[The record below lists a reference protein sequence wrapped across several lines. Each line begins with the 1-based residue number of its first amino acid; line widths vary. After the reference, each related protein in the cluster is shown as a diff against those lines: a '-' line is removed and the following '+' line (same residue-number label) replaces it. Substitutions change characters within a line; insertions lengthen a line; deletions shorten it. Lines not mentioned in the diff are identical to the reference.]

1 MSSSVF
7 WDRPLT
13 AHQDDIRYSLVLP
26 AASRPSMRIRISLL
40 PKSLA
45 SAFDILAPM
54 MFELLTLWMSEGRRG
69 KEKRQRVE
77 KKGWTLLV
85 PTTTR
90 LVALLPL
97 SVALQQP
104 TFFYSPHYPRDVAMV
119 FRLWYVYLD
128 VCPCTS
134 DINTWND
141 FLLDS
146 ILNTMNHFINS
157 HIYIW
162 LQEKE
167 QKLADD
173 RLTPHTVPPII
184 TIFVFVSS
192 FLLIFILGVPYGS
205 TQGRSHNSSM

>member
-1 MSSSVF
+1 MSYPNIELDVFVCNWLHVKANSRNSRNRLVQFELIKDGYTMSSSVF

-104 TFFYSPHYPRDVAMV
+104 TFFFFTARTIRETWPWS
-119 FRLWYVYLD
+119 LD
-128 VCPCTS
+128 YDMC
-134 DINTWND
+134 I
-141 FLLDS
+141 
-146 ILNTMNHFINS
+146 
-157 HIYIW
+157 
-162 LQEKE
+162 
-167 QKLADD
+167 
-173 RLTPHTVPPII
+173 
-184 TIFVFVSS
+184 
-192 FLLIFILGVPYGS
+192 
-205 TQGRSHNSSM
+205 